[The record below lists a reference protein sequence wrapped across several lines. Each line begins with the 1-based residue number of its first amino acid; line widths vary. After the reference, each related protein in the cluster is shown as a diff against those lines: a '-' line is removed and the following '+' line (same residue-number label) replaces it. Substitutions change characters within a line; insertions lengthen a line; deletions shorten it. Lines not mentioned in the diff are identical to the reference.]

1 MNEETKRFEA
11 LRTIPPIK
19 DKNGYIISPEIG
31 KEHPNKDGFQSEGYI
46 LTGKIKLGNIGVDK
60 AVLASAIWE
69 GTKQMHE
76 EARKK
81 ETTSAKRKY
90 LIEKIKESMTYH
102 YMVLGLNEIESYE
115 MAENYIDS
123 LRFLPLI

>member
-1 MNEETKRFEA
+1 
-11 LRTIPPIK
+11 
-19 DKNGYIISPEIG
+19 
-31 KEHPNKDGFQSEGYI
+31 
-46 LTGKIKLGNIGVDK
+46 
-60 AVLASAIWE
+60 
-69 GTKQMHE
+69 MHE